1 MFDFLKKKYPNKI
14 QGKIER
20 IGTLPNSEFLLRQEI
35 NWLVI
40 FLLFDILYQS
50 KGQIWIRD

>member
-35 NWLVI
+35 N
-40 FLLFDILYQS
+40 
-50 KGQIWIRD
+50 